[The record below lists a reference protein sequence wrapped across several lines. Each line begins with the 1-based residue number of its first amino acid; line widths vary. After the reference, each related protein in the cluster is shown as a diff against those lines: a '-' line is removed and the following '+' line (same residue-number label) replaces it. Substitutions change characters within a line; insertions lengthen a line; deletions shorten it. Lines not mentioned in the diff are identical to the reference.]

1 MYSTSA
7 YLGPPILERRVQ
19 SPPDN
24 PGAQPPWR
32 QSGEMEPISLSN
44 LPRDVI
50 LGILDELRPIGPV
63 TAYESSAEKPMVS
76 PAHLECRTSLLNV
89 CLASRAFYELGIP
102 YLYRH
107 PLVND
112 KLGLYR
118 FFCALARQA
127 DRRPMVRSFAWAG
140 VLWEDEPDAMSSIRH
155 LEAEAVSSA
164 EVWNSIKDK
173 WPREPVDLEI
183 AKISEYNHPE
193 IEYTCCCSTPEA
205 FSLKG
210 LYAQVHP
217 LIKPI
222 IPESSS
228 RCILLSLGG
237 IFKIL
242 PISFK

>member
-1 MYSTSA
+1 
-7 YLGPPILERRVQ
+7 
-19 SPPDN
+19 
-24 PGAQPPWR
+24 
-32 QSGEMEPISLSN
+32 MEPTSLPN
-44 LPRDVI
+44 LPREVI
-50 LGILDELRPIGPV
+50 LGVLDELRPIGPV

-102 YLYRH
+102 NLYRH